1 MVHEVIKFQLISDQ
15 YNIHIRKAIHQ
26 LEIYEGKVQVSREQ
40 ECFLNTENLKLRML
54 MKDMLCDRAVF
65 NSYWQKVVKKLS
77 NRRKFLL
84 DMIERS
90 NQAFSQGAEFLDNY
104 KKLQSRA
111 TQDKELHINEMINM
125 ERQIDANEIMNL
137 FLGGKGSKRK
147 MFPLEAREV
156 RRRNDFKEEYSDRLN
171 MYHSI
176 IIKIKEFTGL
186 DDINKSVGHYL
197 KSENEGFQNYNYL
210 NEMNYQIEYL
220 AHNYDK
226 LSTNIVASQDYNERK
241 LKYFNQSIDDLNKK
255 LLEEINVTLKHKDE
269 KEKYDKELQKYFDT
283 IFEILKILNCN
294 LKPVEKLLG
303 DQKNITIYNMKEFLS
318 LLEDR
323 TNEVISFVYCD
334 QRKTVGLATDDNKLV
349 VKSMKRTPEDPI
361 KMEDII
367 TTQQCAECAEG
378 EDVNRYDE
386 KIVYPLDRATIVEM
400 VRQIVEAPEIA
411 YRLHNLSKCCLPRS
425 GVVAG
430 RRYAE

>member
-1 MVHEVIKFQLISDQ
+1 M
-15 YNIHIRKAIHQ
+15 
-26 LEIYEGKVQVSREQ
+26 EIYEGKVQVSREQ

-111 TQDKELHINEMINM
+111 TQDKELHINEMIKM

-137 FLGGKGSKRK
+137 FLGGKGSKRN
-147 MFPLEAREV
+147 MFPLESREV

-176 IIKIKEFTGL
+176 IEKIKEFTVH
-186 DDINKSVGHYL
+186 DDINKSVAHYL

-226 LSTNIVASQDYNERK
+226 LSTNIIASQDYNERK

-269 KEKYDKELQKYFDT
+269 KEKYDIELQKYFDT

-334 QRKTVGLATDDNKLV
+334 QRKNVGLATDDNKLV

-361 KMEDII
+361 KIENII

-400 VRQIVEAPEIA
+400 VRQKVEAPEIA

>member
-1 MVHEVIKFQLISDQ
+1 MEV
-15 YNIHIRKAIHQ
+15 
-26 LEIYEGKVQVSREQ
+26 YEGKVQVSREQ
-40 ECFLNTENLKLRML
+40 ECTLNAENHKLRDL
-54 MKDMLCDRAVF
+54 IKDMLCDRAVF
-65 NSYWQKVVKKLS
+65 NTYWQKIVKKLS

-90 NQAFSQGAEFLDNY
+90 NQAFSQGGEFLDNY

-111 TQDKELHINEMINM
+111 TQDKELHINEMIKM

-137 FLGGKGSKRK
+137 FLGGKGSKRS
-147 MFPLEAREV
+147 MFPLETREI
-156 RRRNDFKEEYSDRLN
+156 RRRDDFKVEYSNRLN

-176 IIKIKEFTGL
+176 IEKIKQITGL
-186 DDINKSVGHYL
+186 NDINKSVDHYL
-197 KSENEGFQNYNYL
+197 RSENEGFQNYNYL
-210 NEMNYQIEYL
+210 NEMNHQIEYL

-226 LSTNIVASQDYNERK
+226 LSTNIAASQDYNERK
-241 LKYFNQSIDDLNKK
+241 LKYFNQSINDLNKN
-255 LLEEINVTLKHKDE
+255 LLQEINVTLKHKE
-269 KEKYDKELQKYFDT
+269 ETEKYDKELKKYFDT

-303 DQKNITIYNMKEFLS
+303 DQKNITIYNLKQFLS
-318 LLEDR
+318 LLENR

-334 QRKTVGLATDDNKLV
+334 QRKNIGLATDDNKLV
-349 VKSMKRTPEDPI
+349 VKSLKRTHEDPVKI
-361 KMEDII
+361 EDII

-386 KIVYPLDRATIVEM
+386 KIVYPLDRATIIEM
-400 VRQIVEAPEIA
+400 VRHKVEAPEIA

-430 RRYAE
+430 RRYVE